1 MSVEKII
8 IGYAISDDP
17 IKSTLFDFGIQDDWF
32 IDYNAQTAWKAIR
45 TLLNGNSEV
54 NLVTVGAIIP
64 KQAVFLIE
72 CLEIKPMGQDINFYV
87 NELRSASWARKISST
102 LSESLKKTMGIKNT
116 IEAVEIRNSIEA
128 DLRSSFD
135 EFVGIIDHNKT
146 PMEIIDSYTDELE
159 QRIIDGQ
166 QGKERG
172 LDTGLKLLNESIY
185 GWMEGSLNILA
196 ARTSLGK
203 TTLAINFANTAADLG
218 KKVLFF
224 TNEMPANQIMEKV
237 LSLKSNV
244 LNKKIFR
251 GDLND
256 SDIDKLHKQ
265 MGVVYKKGIY
275 INDTC
280 GRELSKFIHSVKSMK
295 KKHGL
300 DLVILDYIQQ
310 VSVDDG
316 NKYPSRVL
324 ELGVIANAIKKLSLE
339 LKIPIICLA
348 QCNRQAE
355 NSDDPPNL
363 SHIRDS
369 GAIEQDADTV
379 IFIHRDRT
387 VAEGK
392 CILAVAKNRFGPT
405 GDIEINVDLKVNRF
419 Y

>member
-8 IGYAISDDP
+8 IGYAISDDEQ
-17 IKSTLFDFGIQDDWF
+17 KSTLFDSGIQDEWF
-32 IDYNAQTAWKAIR
+32 IDFNASIAWKAIR
-45 TLLNGNSEV
+45 TLLNGTSEI
-54 NLVTVGAIIP
+54 NLVTVGAVIP
-64 KQAVFLIE
+64 QQAVFLIE
-72 CLEIKPMGQDINFYV
+72 CLEIKPVGKDINFYI
-87 NELRSASWARKISST
+87 NELRSTSWARKISST
-102 LSESLKKTMGIKNT
+102 LSESLKKTMGIKNS

-128 DLRSSFD
+128 DIRSSFD
-135 EFVGIIDHNKT
+135 EFIGIIDHNKT
-146 PMEIIDSYTDELE
+146 PVEIIESYTDELE
-159 QRIIDGQ
+159 HRIVDRL

-172 LDTGLKLLNESIY
+172 IDTGLKLLNESIY

-203 TTLAINFANTAADLG
+203 TTLAINFANTAADSG

-237 LSLKSNV
+237 LSLKSGV
-244 LNKKIFR
+244 FNKKIFR
-251 GDLND
+251 GDLSD
-256 SDIDKLHKQ
+256 SDIEKLHKQ
-265 MGVVYKKGIY
+265 MGIVYKNGIY
-275 INDTC
+275 INDRC
-280 GRELSKFIHSVKSMK
+280 GRTLSKFLHSVKSMK

-300 DLVILDYIQQ
+300 DMVILDYIQQ
-310 VSVDDG
+310 MTADDG
-316 NKYPSRVL
+316 TKYPSRVL
-324 ELGVIANAIKKLSLE
+324 ELGVIANAIKELALD

-355 NSDDPPNL
+355 NSDEPPNL

-405 GDIEINVDLKVNRF
+405 GDIEINVDLRVNRF